1 MTTRSIR
8 WFTIC
13 PKAGMSLVNSACR
26 LCQYHRY
33 DDSGH
38 DMCDYELNEEKEAKK

>member
-1 MTTRSIR
+1 MLIE
-8 WFTIC
+8 
-13 PKAGMSLVNSACR
+13 SACR

-38 DMCDYELNEEKEAKK
+38 DMCDYVLAEK